1 MPRDHQEILLSSYEP
16 VARAVATV
24 DGDAGDTGI
33 LMLLGAFSMIDAVL
47 FVLWGLM

>member
-24 DGDAGDTGI
+24 NGAGDTGI
-33 LMLLGAFSMIDAVL
+33 LMILGAFSMIDAVL